1 LSHTSNDRTRGDLAL
16 LADVGAPRYIW
27 GMAPDVSEFLETA
40 KLLSRDDIADLAY
53 QLLQVLDGEASADAA
68 TVESAWRADFRRR
81 IDEIE
86 SGEVEL
92 VDGRQT
98 LTMARA
104 MRSARRA

>member
-1 LSHTSNDRTRGDLAL
+1 
-16 LADVGAPRYIW
+16 
-27 GMAPDVSEFLETA
+27 MAPDVSEFLETA

-104 MRSARRA
+104 MRTARRAGQQHGVSTPKAAPVIMMRRPIVPSG